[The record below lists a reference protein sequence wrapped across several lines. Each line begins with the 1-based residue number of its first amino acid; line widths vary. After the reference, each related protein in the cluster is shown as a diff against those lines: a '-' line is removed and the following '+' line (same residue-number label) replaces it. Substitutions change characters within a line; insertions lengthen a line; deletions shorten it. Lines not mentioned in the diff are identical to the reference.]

1 MTNVTHFTLD
11 EFVASTTAA
20 RRRIDNTLPED
31 LEPQAWATLAL
42 LETIRAHLSAK
53 AGRDIPIQILSGY
66 RCPEL
71 NAAVGGATSSDHVRA
86 MAADIRAPAFGTPYE
101 VACEL
106 APSVS
111 VLGIGQ
117 LIMEFPGRNGWVHVS
132 TRIPAKALNRIIT
145 INDQGAQ
152 VGVVS

>member
-1 MTNVTHFTLD
+1 MTSVTNFTLG

-20 RRRIDNTLPED
+20 RRRIDNTLPEA
-31 LEPQAWATLAL
+31 LEPAAWATLAM

-66 RCPEL
+66 RCPAL

-117 LIMEFPGRNGWVHVS
+117 LIMEFPGPNGWVHVS
-132 TRIPAKALNRIIT
+132 TRIPDKALNRIIT
-145 INDQGAQ
+145 INEQGAR
-152 VGVVS
+152 VGVVA